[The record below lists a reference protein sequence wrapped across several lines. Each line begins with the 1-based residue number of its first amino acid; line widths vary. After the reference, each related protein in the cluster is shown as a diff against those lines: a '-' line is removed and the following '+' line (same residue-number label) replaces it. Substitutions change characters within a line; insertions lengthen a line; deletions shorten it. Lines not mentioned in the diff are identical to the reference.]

1 MSAPA
6 EPQRRRPTWVGWL
19 VAVLLATPV
28 VELVVFIWVVDWLG
42 GWWALLLLVVSA
54 FCGALIL
61 ARRAPTTFRR
71 VRQASRA
78 GRVPT
83 PELAEAALTV
93 LGGVLLLVP
102 GFVTDVL
109 ALACLLPPT
118 RSIARWAVQ
127 AALARWVLRM
137 SGRSGGG
144 GPGPV
149 IQGQVLPP
157 DDDDRPRPGG

>member
-6 EPQRRRPTWVGWL
+6 VPPRRRPAWVAWL
-19 VAVLLATPV
+19 VAALLATPV
-28 VELVVFIWVVDWLG
+28 VELVVFLQVVDWLG
-42 GWWALLLLVVSA
+42 GWALLLLVVSGV
-54 FCGALIL
+54 CGALIL
-61 ARRAPTTFRR
+61 ARRAPATFRR

-83 PELAEAALTV
+83 PELADAALTV

-137 SGRSGGG
+137 SGRLRWQ
-144 GPGPV
+144 GPGGV
-149 IQGQVLPP
+149 VQGQVLPP